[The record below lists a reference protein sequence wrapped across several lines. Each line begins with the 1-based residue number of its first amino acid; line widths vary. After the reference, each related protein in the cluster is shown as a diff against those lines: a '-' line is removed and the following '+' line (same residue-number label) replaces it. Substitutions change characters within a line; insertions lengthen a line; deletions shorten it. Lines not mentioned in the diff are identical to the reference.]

1 MQTFDV
7 STNILDSQLSFFQR
21 GKNLRTQ
28 PGLEETVPSVL
39 PVQHTLSLG
48 EPAVRA
54 LPICGLR
61 IKRHDLL
68 KLVLTQVVV
77 LVLLI
82 LIVALKSKVWYKMV
96 ASVGLCMIPL
106 LVTKAEASSLL
117 PLLLL
122 VHDVCLLLVML

>member
-68 KLVLTQVVV
+68 KLVLMQVVV

-82 LIVALKSKVWYKMV
+82 LIVALKSKVWYKLFW
-96 ASVGLCMIPL
+96 AAGLCAVPL
-106 LVTKAEASSLL
+106 LVSKAEAWSLL

-122 VHDVCLLLVML
+122 LHDVCCVLLML

>member
-28 PGLEETVPSVL
+28 PPLEETVPSVL
-39 PVQHTLSLG
+39 PVSG

-61 IKRHDLL
+61 INRHDLL

-77 LVLLI
+77 LALLI
-82 LIVALKSKVWYKMV
+82 LIVALKS
-96 ASVGLCMIPL
+96 
-106 LVTKAEASSLL
+106 
-117 PLLLL
+117 
-122 VHDVCLLLVML
+122 